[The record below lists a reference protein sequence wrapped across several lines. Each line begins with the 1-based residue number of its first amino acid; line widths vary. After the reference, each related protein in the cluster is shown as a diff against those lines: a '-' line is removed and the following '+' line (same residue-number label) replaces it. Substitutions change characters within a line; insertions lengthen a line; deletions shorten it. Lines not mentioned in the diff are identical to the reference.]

1 MAFLKCPETGLDVLA
16 ISGNELP
23 PGSVNCPWG
32 DQPWVG
38 ALPPTEGNYGEVFHY
53 QQSAEITVAR
63 RIDALVL
70 EVDLSTALENP
81 LAA

>member
-23 PGSVNCPWG
+23 PGSMNCPRG

-38 ALPPTEGNYGEVFHY
+38 ALPPTEDNYWGSIPL
-53 QQSAEITVAR
+53 SAEITVAR